1 MKNLNNK
8 TDKIKQTT
16 LSITASLYEESI
28 LENLVEELAY
38 RRIDIGYSR
47 ALVPAGHKALETSS
61 IEAHVSGEMSIT
73 TDNDSLHMPFVTCF
87 LFTCIKTKGKDYKFS
102 WVNSLS

>member
-1 MKNLNNK
+1 MKNLNK
-8 TDKIKQTT
+8 ADKNNNPT
-16 LSITASLYEESI
+16 LAITASLYEESI

-38 RRIDIGYSR
+38 RRTDIGYSR
-47 ALVPAGHKALETSS
+47 AMVPTSHKALETSS
-61 IEAHVSGEMSIT
+61 IEAHVSGEMNIST
-73 TDNDSLHMPFVTCF
+73 ENDSLNMPFITCF